1 MDQQMKILLSSAV
14 MMMVTLVVNAA
25 QNGSISVSS
34 SANIYGASSTN
45 IYEAGHTPPAPGGGG
60 GGVWPSSIT
69 SSAPLGYVVLFT
81 NVTGSISMSSS
92 LGVLNNPDGNSSFST
107 DISPFGGISGIR
119 SDASGFLAGVFLGPA
134 EPMDP
139 ALATLDFRASGLGTS
154 FLTLSPQI
162 GQLFFIGD
170 GRTGT
175 GSGVIQQF
183 FVPATATRLYLG
195 FADAPG
201 YMGPPGQYQDNVG
214 LLNVSFRILNAPCAL
229 TCSTNIT
236 VCNDPGQCGA
246 VVRFAPPVAASC
258 NGLIIGCV
266 PPSGSF
272 FPVGTNTVL
281 CTAMNAAG
289 QVSNSCTFEVAVQ
302 DCQPPVIDNI
312 TATPQVLWPPN
323 HRMEQVTVRVSAT
336 DNCHLARCRIIS
348 VTSNESSLDPG
359 SGHTAPDWQITGDL
373 TVNLRAEHS
382 GTGTGRVYGITVE
395 CTDDAGNAVT
405 AVTNVALAH
414 Q

>member
-45 IYEAGHTPPAPGGGG
+45 IYEAGRTPPAPGGGG

-139 ALATLDFRASGLGTS
+139 ALATLDFGASGLGAS
-154 FLTLSPQI
+154 FLSLSPQI

-175 GSGVIQQF
+175 GSGAIQQF
-183 FVPATATRLYLG
+183 FVPPTATGLYLG
-195 FADAPG
+195 FADALN
-201 YMGPPGQYQDNVG
+201 YMGLPGQYQNNVG
-214 LLNVSFRILNAPCAL
+214 FLNVSLQILKAPCVL
-229 TCSTNIT
+229 TCSTNVT
-236 VCNDPGQCGA
+236 VCNDPDRCGA
-246 VVRFAPPVAASC
+246 VVHFCS
-258 NGLIIGCV
+258 
-266 PPSGSF
+266 
-272 FPVGTNTVL
+272 
-281 CTAMNAAG
+281 
-289 QVSNSCTFEVAVQ
+289 SNSCQLQWVGR
-302 DCQPPVIDNI
+302 
-312 TATPQVLWPPN
+312 W
-323 HRMEQVTVRVSAT
+323 
-336 DNCHLARCRIIS
+336 
-348 VTSNESSLDPG
+348 
-359 SGHTAPDWQITGDL
+359 
-373 TVNLRAEHS
+373 LR
-382 GTGTGRVYGITVE
+382 
-395 CTDDAGNAVT
+395 
-405 AVTNVALAH
+405 
-414 Q
+414 